1 MCVLAKQGIM
11 LDVILLGPA
20 SLNLAVLFKL
30 FVHKTIWSMKDIKYK
45 YRQNI
50 LPWRQNDINIL

>member
-30 FVHKTIWSMKDIKYK
+30 FVHKTIWSMKDI
-45 YRQNI
+45 NI
-50 LPWRQNDINIL
+50 DKTYYVEDKMT